1 MNMEGLLGLL
11 VWIVVVALVCYVIF
25 WALGQMTLPQP
36 IRTVI
41 VVLVAL
47 ILLVFIVN
55 RFGLLTGL

>member
-1 MNMEGLLGLL
+1 MSALLSLL
-11 VWIVVVALVCYVIF
+11 ITVIVVALICYIIF

-47 ILLVFIVN
+47 ILIVFIVQ
-55 RFGLLTGL
+55 RFNLLAGL

>member
-1 MNMEGLLGLL
+1 MSALLSLL
-11 VWIVVVALVCYVIF
+11 ITIIVVALICYIIF

-47 ILLVFIVN
+47 ILIVFIVQ
-55 RFGLLTGL
+55 RFNLLAGM